1 MAGLHFIDQVDPTAG
16 SEVGTLD
23 PAPTIGVKLTVE
35 GQTASGQTL
44 TLEDVAD
51 ALTFR
56 RDGVPFS
63 SESFRFWHEVS
74 KLWFGDVD
82 APTGNANVSERA
94 VAFIWFYQP
103 EIPQALAVEPDNL
116 RYNLQFNRALGDR
129 FGGNAA
135 TCKIE
140 QVTVKPGELPE
151 LYTPFC
157 LQDDLQLSG
166 AGFDTD
172 TIDEPNTTRVFF
184 EDEDDLVEDV
194 RIEVDG
200 VTEFENADLEDMNDQ
215 ARLFNRV
222 ETGTPPYVEYTT
234 ISAVGQA
241 SVFNSRFAYQVQS
254 SSAGTL
260 EVTRMRV
267 GDVSDRERIGA
278 LLG

>member
-1 MAGLHFIDQVDPTAG
+1 MAGLHFLDQVDPTAG

-23 PAPTIGVKLTVE
+23 PAPTIGVKLTLE

-44 TLEDVAD
+44 SLDDVAD

-63 SESFRFWHEVS
+63 SESFRFWNEVS
-74 KLWFGDVD
+74 RLWFGDVD
-82 APTGNANVSERA
+82 APTGNANSQERA
-94 VAFIWFYQP
+94 VAFVWFYQP
-103 EIPQALAVEPDNL
+103 EIVQALRVEPDNL
-116 RYNLQFNRALGDR
+116 RYNMQFNSSALSTR
-129 FGGNAA
+129 FSSDP
-135 TCKIE
+135 TVKIE

-151 LYTPFC
+151 LYTPYC

-172 TIDEPNTTRVFF
+172 TIEEPNTTRLFF
-184 EDEDDLVEDV
+184 EDESNLVEDV

-200 VTEFENADLEDMNDQ
+200 RTEFENADFQDMNDQ

-241 SVFNSRFAYQVQS
+241 SVFNSRVAYQVQS
-254 SSAGTL
+254 SGAGTL

-267 GDVSDRERIGA
+267 GDVADRERIGA
-278 LLG
+278 LIG